1 MQRQQEHLDRH
12 YTRTEFTIEEG
23 ERFLRELDEIGD
35 FLRKQ
40 QSLLLS
46 LAERASDISPLWQ
59 RGERVQRATAVHAW
73 CDYTNKEGIHVAK
86 SKFFLNLQL
95 FTLAF

>member
-1 MQRQQEHLDRH
+1 MQTQQGHLDRH

-23 ERFLRELDEIGD
+23 ERFLRELDEIGE

-46 LAERASDISPLWQ
+46 LAERATDISPLWQ
-59 RGERVQRATAVHAW
+59 RAERIQRTTAVHAW
-73 CDYTNKEGIHVAK
+73 CDYTNKDGIHIAT
-86 SKFFLNLQL
+86 SKYP
-95 FTLAF
+95 